1 MALEVRI
8 REATPDDAEACG
20 RICYEAFKTINGTHG
35 FPPDFP
41 SAKAATGFISFM
53 MNTSG
58 CYGVVAEVD
67 GEVAGSN
74 FMDERGNIAGI
85 GPITVA
91 PAAQNGSVGRQLMLA
106 VLKRAEE
113 RDYAGIRLVQ
123 SAFHN
128 RSLALYAKL
137 GFIVREPLSCLQGPA
152 LHIEIPGFEIRPA
165 TPDDVRGC
173 NRGAWN
179 VHGHDRAHELKASI
193 ERGSATV
200 VVQGDRITGYATEVG
215 FGGHAVAESNAGL
228 KALIGAAPAFGGPG
242 FLLPTRNADVLR
254 WCLNQGLRIVQPM
267 TLMTIGL
274 YNEPAGAFIPSILY

>member
-1 MALEVRI
+1 MEVRI
-8 REATPDDAEACG
+8 RDATPDDAEACG
-20 RICYEAFKTINGTHG
+20 RICYEAFKAINETHG

-41 SAKAATGFISFM
+41 SADAATGFISFIM
-53 MNTSG
+53 STPG
-58 CYGVVAEVD
+58 QYGVVAEVD
-67 GEVAGSN
+67 GKVVGSN

-123 SAFHN
+123 TAFHN
-128 RSLALYAKL
+128 RSLALYSKL
-137 GFIVREPLSCLQGPA
+137 GFIAREPLSCIQGPA
-152 LHIEIPGFEIRPA
+152 LQIEMPGFEVRTA

-173 NRGAWN
+173 NRVCWN
-179 VHGHDRAHELKASI
+179 IHGHDRAQELKASI

-200 VVQGDRITGYATEVG
+200 VVQGERITGYATEVG
-215 FGGHAVAESNAGL
+215 FGGHGVAESNAGL

-254 WCLNQGLRIVQPM
+254 WCLNQGLRIIQPM